1 MENYNIKIEIE
12 NEITDAIN
20 YVIDEYINGRTVN
33 TKLPTNILKKDD
45 YDKYFNN
52 DKKTLKGTL
61 TKFKKNIKQLIK
73 DIKWTGF
80 NTLSK
85 ISNEPEKEYKELVTK
100 ILTDVIKDRTA
111 YEKDNKIIKTF
122 EQYNSLIYNISGN
135 RQKKMKKL

>member
-20 YVIDEYINGRTVN
+20 YIIDEYINGRTVN

-73 DIKWTGF
+73 DIKWVGF

-122 EQYNSLIYNISGN
+122 EQYNSL
-135 RQKKMKKL
+135 